1 MSREIFYSAV
11 ELPNTQVEFDVD
23 AEVTI
28 IGIAREDADIY
39 HTLIDQLLADV
50 YQYEMKLAQ
59 EGKQTAVIDN

>member
-1 MSREIFYSAV
+1 M
-11 ELPNTQVEFDVD
+11 EFDVD